1 MDLTEAKDIRR
12 RGKNTQSYT
21 KKIFTTQI
29 ITMVAG
35 ALSAGSRG
43 RRSKCSQ
50 EELPHVQGQGQQPR
64 VSGCNGAE
72 TAERSYPMSKARDG
86 GREELPGVQGQG
98 RHPRPGV
105 GARRS
110 NPTSK
115 ERWKSH
121 STLNVRKGGGGE
133 ISLLQGK
140 ERGCTSL
147 EQP

>member
-43 RRSKCSQ
+43 RRSKCSR

-72 TAERSYPMSKARDG
+72 TAERSYPH
-86 GREELPGVQGQG
+86 VQGQG
-98 RHPRPGV
+98 WRPGGATRRPRPGAAPE
-105 GARRS
+105 AR
-110 NPTSK
+110 
-115 ERWKSH
+115 
-121 STLNVRKGGGGE
+121 GGGQE
-133 ISLLQGK
+133 
-140 ERGCTSL
+140 
-147 EQP
+147 EQPHVQGAVEEPFHFERQEGRWW

>member
-43 RRSKCSQ
+43 RRSKCSR

-64 VSGCNGAE
+64 VPGCDGAG
-72 TAERSYPMSKARDG
+72 TAERSYPVFEVRGGSQEDLLCDRGQWRPGGATPRPMSGAAAR
-86 GREELPGVQGQG
+86 R
-98 RHPRPGV
+98 RHP
-105 GARRS
+105 S
-110 NPTSK
+110 S
-115 ERWKSH
+115 E
-121 STLNVRKGGGGE
+121 VRGSG
-133 ISLLQGK
+133 
-140 ERGCTSL
+140 
-147 EQP
+147 